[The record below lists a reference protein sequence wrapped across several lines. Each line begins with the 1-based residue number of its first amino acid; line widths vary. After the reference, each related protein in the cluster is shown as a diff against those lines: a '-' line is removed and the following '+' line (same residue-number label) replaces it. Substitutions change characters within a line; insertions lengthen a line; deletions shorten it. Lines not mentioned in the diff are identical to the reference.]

1 MEDIMSRL
9 KNWFIQQEWKVIIN
23 PDKSVKLSSAF
34 TKRYSTMD
42 AEYFTFLKTINE
54 HKSETIV
61 KMHKRELSDHS
72 QKGRLFPAILGKVK
86 NK

>member
-42 AEYFTFLKTINE
+42 AEYFTFLKSFQRVISNDERTQCQSL
-54 HKSETIV
+54 K
-61 KMHKRELSDHS
+61 KRHENLCHRFNI
-72 QKGRLFPAILGKVK
+72 KFNI
-86 NK
+86 